1 MTTAMTISNLTL
13 EYPVLRRYRKEN
25 FQPSGIRNITLDVA
39 RGEVLGV
46 IGRNGSGKSTLLKLM
61 AGVFPPDAGT
71 ISIRG
76 SVSLLAGVGVG
87 FHKDLTGRENA
98 YLYGALMG
106 RTQQQIDLLINE
118 IQEFAELRHHF
129 DRPLRTYS
137 SGMKSRLGIS
147 VATAFKPDLLLIDEV
162 LGVGDVAFRKKSQSK
177 VKELIRDS
185 GSVVIVS
192 HSMGLL
198 KSICTKLLVLENGA
212 IEHYGDVEPG
222 MKKYVELMK
231 TPQPEPE
238 TKTESQPEPETK
250 PEPQPVSEKPS
261 FKKCIENSI
270 DLWRSAPNSPRSQL
284 ISKLNKKIPM
294 KKFMDK
300 FALAKSLNL
309 GRFGRI
315 TEIDFSILP
324 DQFVIKP
331 QEGSSNNG
339 VFVLQRNTD
348 GTYFDSMRKKTYT
361 EIEIVDA
368 YLEEFQRFKSI
379 HLPIYIEERFNS
391 ANPKYS
397 VPLDYK
403 GFCFGGKV
411 ALIMQRDVSRG
422 REYSDWRY
430 AYYTPDW
437 KRLGEIGMGVFS
449 DELEA
454 PKEGREIV
462 EAMEHLA
469 SKIPLKFCS
478 MDMYNTEQG
487 VAFGECTIHTGTY
500 KSFSEE
506 WDVLLGELYLQVED
520 FSDEHIL
527 AFLDEH
533 KSIFGA
539 SV

>member
-1 MTTAMTISNLTL
+1 MTVAMRISNLTL

-25 FQPSGIRNITLDVA
+25 FQPSGIRNITLSVA
-39 RGEVLGV
+39 KGEVLGV

-61 AGVFPPDAGT
+61 AGVFPPDTGT
-71 ISIRG
+71 ISIGG

-106 RTQQQIDLLINE
+106 RTQEQIDQLINE
-118 IQEFAELRHHF
+118 IQEFAELKHHF

-147 VATAFKPDLLLIDEV
+147 VATAFKPDILLIDEV
-162 LGVGDVAFRKKSQSK
+162 LGVGDVAFREKSQSK

-198 KSICTKLLVLENGA
+198 RSICSKLLVLENGA
-212 IEHYGDVEPG
+212 IEHYGDVEAG
-222 MKKYVELMK
+222 MKKYAELMK
-231 TPQPEPE
+231 T
-238 TKTESQPEPETK
+238 SQPVSETK
-250 PEPQPVSEKPS
+250 PEPQPVSKKPS

-270 DLWRSAPNSPRSQL
+270 HLWRDEPESPRSQL

-294 KKFMDK
+294 KTFMDK
-300 FALAKSLNL
+300 FSSVKSQNL
-309 GRFGRI
+309 GKFVRI
-315 TEIDFSILP
+315 TELDFSILP
-324 DQFVIKP
+324 DRFVIKP
-331 QEGSSNNG
+331 QDGSSNNG

-348 GTYFDSMRKKTYT
+348 GTYFDSMRRKTYT
-361 EIEIVDA
+361 EIGIVDT

-411 ALIMQRDVSRG
+411 ALIMQRDVSQG
-422 REYSDWRY
+422 RDYSKWKY

-437 KRLGEIGMGVFS
+437 KRLGNIGMGDNS
-449 DELEA
+449 DEELEA
-454 PKEGREIV
+454 PKEGKKIV

-469 SKIPLKFCS
+469 SKLPLKFCS
-478 MDMYNTEQG
+478 MDMYNTDQG

-500 KSFSEE
+500 KSYSEE
-506 WDVLLGELYLQVED
+506 WDMLLGELYLQVED

>member
-1 MTTAMTISNLTL
+1 MTTAMRISNITL

-39 RGEVLGV
+39 KGEILGV

-61 AGVFPPDAGT
+61 AGVFPPDTGT
-71 ISIRG
+71 ISIGG

-106 RTQQQIDLLINE
+106 RTQQQIDLLIDE

-147 VATAFKPDLLLIDEV
+147 VATAFKPDILLIDEV
-162 LGVGDVAFRKKSQSK
+162 LGVGDVAFREKSQSK

-198 KSICTKLLVLENGA
+198 KSICTKLLVLENGE
-212 IEHYGDVEPG
+212 IEHYGDVEIG
-222 MKKYVELMK
+222 MKKYAQLMK
-231 TPQPEPE
+231 APQPKPE
-238 TKTESQPEPETK
+238 TKTEPQPE
-250 PEPQPVSEKPS
+250 SEKPS

-270 DLWRSAPNSPRSQL
+270 HLWKSAPESPRSQL
-284 ISKLNKKIPM
+284 KSKLNKKIPM
-294 KKFMDK
+294 KMFMDK
-300 FALAKSLNL
+300 FISPKSRNL
-309 GRFGRI
+309 GKFDRI
-315 TEIDFSILP
+315 WKLDFSILP

-331 QEGSSNNG
+331 QDGASNNG
-339 VFVLQRNTD
+339 VFVLQRDTD
-348 GTYFDSMRKKTYT
+348 GTYFDSMRRKTYT
-361 EIEIVDA
+361 EIEIIDA
-368 YLEEFQRFKSI
+368 YLEEFKRFKSI

-391 ANPKYS
+391 ANPKYP

-411 ALIMQRDVSRG
+411 ALIMQRDVSQG
-422 REYSDWRY
+422 REYSKWKY

-437 KRLGEIGMGVFS
+437 KPLGKMRTGVNFS

-462 EAMEHLA
+462 EAMEYLA
-469 SKIPLKFCS
+469 SKLPLKFCS
-478 MDMYNTEQG
+478 MDMYNTDQG
-487 VAFGECTIHTGTY
+487 VAYGECTIHPGSY
-500 KSFSEE
+500 KGFSEE
-506 WDVLLGELYLQVED
+506 WDVLLGELFLQVED

-533 KSIFGA
+533 KSIFGD